1 MSSTKSG
8 VRACWDF
15 RSRLLALAAIVF
27 FVIGGKAS
35 QANAVESWHVLE
47 TSRFTIVSQWNEKDT
62 RAWADDFNQYI
73 DALRHIVKI
82 DEALLP
88 HLTVVFFARDKAFR
102 PYLPSRPDG
111 KPWPVAGYFSRRD
124 TWAVVGLA

>member
-1 MSSTKSG
+1 MALTKSG
-8 VRACWDF
+8 VRGFRSF
-15 RSRLLALAAIVF
+15 RSRLLAFAAAVFAFALA
-27 FVIGGKAS
+27 KAPE
-35 QANAVESWHVLE
+35 AYAAESWHVLE

-73 DALRHIVKI
+73 EALRRIIRI

-111 KPWPVAGYFSRRD
+111 KPWPVAGYFSR
-124 TWAVVGLA
+124 